1 MLYHKLIRAI
11 ATMQVLNRRS
21 HEAHPC
27 VSKCRNK
34 EIKKKKKKREKRK
47 EIVKA
52 PCYVDIQKI
61 NHQYAPAQGHCASNL
76 KILPNGMV
84 TIKAKRTRNIGTA
97 SKT

>member
-52 PCYVDIQKI
+52 PCYIDI
-61 NHQYAPAQGHCASNL
+61 
-76 KILPNGMV
+76 
-84 TIKAKRTRNIGTA
+84 
-97 SKT
+97 